1 MQHIL
6 VITLSNL
13 GDVIMTTPVI
23 MALAARF
30 PSARLTVLVGPKARA
45 LLDKSPQIHQ
55 VVVYDKKADWRR
67 KWRVLRGLRQ
77 VRYDYVVDLRHTPIP
92 WLLRCKQRSP
102 LFRRF
107 RKTNQRDR
115 HWEILEMMGFN
126 LPSPPV
132 LPFFDETDVR
142 VSLEKLR
149 TKGILSPGGWI
160 VAAPGAASEKKRWP
174 VASFQ
179 TVLGELVKRTG
190 CPIVLVG
197 APNER
202 PIAEAVAQELSGT
215 TIVLCGETTIN
226 QTAALLSKAVLILA
240 NDSAIMHLGFEL
252 DVPTVGIFGPTR
264 HEQYGH
270 VGQRFRI
277 AHADATR
284 CSCNTQLI
292 PKHERSCFHG
302 LQAEQVLALCMALL
316 KTIPQA
322 DSTRIPDHKPA

>member
-1 MQHIL
+1 VQHIL

-23 MALAARF
+23 MALATRF
-30 PSARLTVLVGPKARA
+30 PSAKLTVLVGPKARA
-45 LLDKSPQIHQ
+45 LLDKSPHIHQ
-55 VVVYDKKADWRR
+55 VVVYDKNADWRG
-67 KWRVLRGLRQ
+67 KWRLLRELRQ
-77 VRYDYVVDLRHTPIP
+77 VRYDCVVDLRHTPIP

-115 HWEILEMMGFN
+115 HWEILEMMGFHW
-126 LPSPPV
+126 PRPPV
-132 LPFFDETDVR
+132 LPFFDDADVR
-142 VSLEKLR
+142 ASLEKLG
-149 TKGILSPGGWI
+149 TKGILETDGWI

-174 VASFQ
+174 VESFQ
-179 TVLGELVKRTG
+179 TVLRELAKRMA

-202 PIAEAVAQELSGT
+202 PIAEAVARGLSGLV
-215 TIVLCGETTIN
+215 IVLCGETTIN
-226 QTAALLSKAVLILA
+226 ETAALLSRAALVLA

-264 HEQYGH
+264 YEKYGH
-270 VGQRFRI
+270 TGLRFRI
-277 AHADATR
+277 AHANATR
-284 CSCNTQLI
+284 CSCNARLI
-292 PKHERSCFHG
+292 PEHERSCFHG

-316 KTIPQA
+316 KS
-322 DSTRIPDHKPA
+322 D